1 MFKTFAS
8 SIFLRRQAADAG
20 AADRA
25 KMTQSELQD
34 LFRNDFDLHNRSAV
48 EITARH
54 ANRRMQAFA
63 A

>member
-8 SIFLRRQAADAG
+8 SIFLRRQSADARAADC
-20 AADRA
+20 A

-48 EITARH
+48 EINTRH
-54 ANRRMQAFA
+54 ANRRPEAFA